1 MYPPARQNSRRG
13 SAILILVI
21 TAAVASTALA
31 VGITKFMQSTFVAT
45 DSVAV
50 TMQAQQY
57 ADARAM
63 LVKKT
68 DYRDLAATAKSTIA
82 GTDFQEEVAV
92 SAESDYADHV
102 KQRLVT
108 VKVYKGAES
117 QPRAELTIPMYSVRE
132 RTGVP
137 IGTIIAWS
145 STKNPAE
152 GEWLDCNGQSC
163 AEYPELV
170 AALGK
175 SVVPD
180 YRGRFLEGAEVP
192 GAVKEAGLPNITGS
206 FGVDS
211 TSLGVLS
218 GAFYHIGQANGAKGG
233 SPNNSSAG
241 FDASRSNL
249 IYGRSDTVQ
258 PPAVTVRYLIKATW

>member
-1 MYPPARQNSRRG
+1 M
-13 SAILILVI
+13 
-21 TAAVASTALA
+21 ASTALA

-68 DYRDLAATAKSTIA
+68 DYKDLAATAKSTIA
-82 GTDFQEEVAV
+82 GTDFQEEVV
-92 SAESDYADHV
+92 LSAESDYADHV

-108 VKVYKGAES
+108 VKVYKGSES
-117 QPRAELTIPMYSVRE
+117 QPRAELTVPMYSVRE

-163 AEYPELV
+163 AAYPELV

-192 GAVKEAGLPNITGS
+192 GAVKEAGLPNITGT
-206 FGVDS
+206 FELWKFNNW
-211 TSLGVLS
+211 LG
-218 GAFYHIGQANGAKGG
+218 GAFYTESQPNGAYTKDGG
-233 SPNNSSAG
+233 EDPAWKIV
-241 FDASRSNL
+241 FDASRSNP

>member
-1 MYPPARQNSRRG
+1 M
-13 SAILILVI
+13 
-21 TAAVASTALA
+21 ASTALA

-45 DSVAV
+45 DSAAT

-57 ADARAM
+57 ADARAS
-63 LVKKT
+63 LIKKT
-68 DYRDLAATAKSTIA
+68 DYADLESSTRIA
-82 GTDFQEEVAV
+82 IADTDFQQEVVV
-92 SAESDYADHV
+92 SPESDYIDHI
-102 KQRLVT
+102 KQKLVT
-108 VKVYKGAES
+108 VKVYKGTES
-117 QPRAELTIPMYSVRE
+117 YPRSELTVPMYSVRE

-152 GEWLDCNGQSC
+152 GVWLDCNGQSC
-163 AEYPELV
+163 AAYPELV

-180 YRGRFLEGAEVP
+180 YRGRFLEGATVP
-192 GAVKEAGLPNITGS
+192 GTVKKAGLPNITGV

-211 TSLGVLS
+211 TSLYVLS
-218 GAFYHIGQANGAKGG
+218 GAFYHIGQAQGAKG
-233 SPNNSSAG
+233 SSSNNSSAG
-241 FDASRSNL
+241 FDASRSNP